1 MQFNKENRVE
11 SVSDIH

>member
-11 SVSDIH
+11 SVPDIH